1 MSKECQRAV
10 KVSSFSWVGKTSL
23 GWQQRKAFSRCF
35 ANKWDANRT
44 FRNIDMICIFH
55 LTNLPL
61 SLTWTWHAK
70 RKWKQIYSW
79 RCALCTE
86 NLKYILGIWLCFT
99 YAACPYARGHPGAKT
114 TKHRKLKA
122 TNENNKLGST
132 KKTTNA
138 RTENADQSTHH
149 PTNQTANFNGSF
161 LLQRTIT
168 SSQALRGSAGVFFAR
183 VWSFSP
189 QISKYTFPCELP
201 IQVCL

>member
-1 MSKECQRAV
+1 MSIKTYVKECQRAV

-132 KKTTNA
+132 KKNNQRTNGKRRPINTPSNKPNCKFQWQLSA
-138 RTENADQSTHH
+138 ATYNHKFPSPAGLSWSVLCTGLKLQ
-149 PTNQTANFNGSF
+149 PTN
-161 LLQRTIT
+161 L
-168 SSQALRGSAGVFFAR
+168 
-183 VWSFSP
+183 
-189 QISKYTFPCELP
+189 
-201 IQVCL
+201 